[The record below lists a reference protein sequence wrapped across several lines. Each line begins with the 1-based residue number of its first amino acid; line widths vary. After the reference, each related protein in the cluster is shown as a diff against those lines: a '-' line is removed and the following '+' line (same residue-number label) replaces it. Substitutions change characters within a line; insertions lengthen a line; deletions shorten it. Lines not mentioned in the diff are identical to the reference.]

1 MNNINA
7 IGIDLAKEIFYL
19 HAVDA
24 KGVEIFKKKLNR
36 KKFIEFMNNL
46 DCNKSK
52 TIIGMEACG
61 GANYFAKKFRSFGYE
76 DVRVVPAQF
85 VKPYV
90 KSNKNDAID
99 AQAIVKAVLD
109 PDMRFAHVKED
120 WQQDI
125 MNVHRV
131 RSRLIKQ
138 RTALGNE
145 IRGILAEYGITS
157 AKTISKLKQKL
168 AIELNSNNL
177 ADSSK
182 LIFGSLFEELTSL
195 EKRIDKTNS
204 MLKET
209 FTNNKLCQ
217 KVSKIPGI
225 GLVSSTA
232 LVGELGN
239 ASNFKNGRELS
250 AYLGLVPKQ
259 NSSGGKTK
267 LLGISKRGNTYLR
280 TLLIHA
286 SRSAVSGMDRSKEI
300 NNSQFCKNKKLSN
313 WFLDLRLRKNA
324 NVATTALANKI
335 ARIAFCVLNKE
346 QEYIPSYN
354 Y

>member
-1 MNNINA
+1 MSNINA
-7 IGIDLAKEIFYL
+7 IGIDLAKEIFHL
-19 HAVDA
+19 HAVDRG
-24 KGVEIFKKKLNR
+24 GVEVFKKKLSR
-36 KKFIEFMNNL
+36 KRLIEFMNNL
-46 DCNKSK
+46 DCDRSK
-52 TIIGMEACG
+52 TVIGMEACS
-61 GANYFAKKFRSFGYE
+61 GANYFAKKFRSFGYR
-76 DVRVVPAQF
+76 DIRVVSAQF

-90 KSNKNDAID
+90 KSNKNDAVD
-99 AQAIVKAVLD
+99 ALAITKAVLD

-145 IRGILAEYGITS
+145 IRGFLAEYGITC
-157 AKTISKLKQKL
+157 ARTISRLRQRL
-168 AIELNSNNL
+168 ITELNSDNL
-177 ADSSK
+177 TAASK
-182 LIFGSLFEELTSL
+182 LIFKSLFEELTFL
-195 EKRIDKTNS
+195 EQRINETNS

-209 FTNNKLCQ
+209 FANNKLCQ

-225 GLVSSTA
+225 GLISSTA

-239 ASNFKNGRELS
+239 ASSFKNGRELS

-259 NSSGGKTK
+259 NSSGGKNK
-267 LLGISKRGNTYLR
+267 LSGISKRGNKYLR

-286 SRSAVSGMDRSKEI
+286 SRALVQGMNRSKDI
-300 NNSQFCKNKKLSN
+300 NNSQFYKNKKLSS
-313 WFLDLRLRKNA
+313 WFLNLRLKKNA

-335 ARIAFCVLNKE
+335 ARICFAVLNKE
-346 QEYIPSYN
+346 QEYSPNYN
-354 Y
+354 C

>member
-1 MNNINA
+1 MSDINA

-24 KGVEIFKKKLNR
+24 KGVEIFKKKLSR

-46 DCNKSK
+46 DCNREKV
-52 TIIGMEACG
+52 IIGMEACG

-76 DVRVVPAQF
+76 DVRVVSAQF

-99 AQAIVKAVLD
+99 ASAIVKAVLD
-109 PDMRFAHVKED
+109 PDMRFSQVKED

-145 IRGILAEYGITS
+145 VRGILAEYGITC
-157 AKTISKLKQKL
+157 ARTISKLKQRL
-168 AIELNSNNL
+168 LIELNSANL
-177 ADSSK
+177 ANSSK
-182 LIFGSLFEELTSL
+182 LIFNNLFDELTSL
-195 EKRIDKTNS
+195 EKRIDQVNL
-204 MLKET
+204 MLKEI
-209 FTNNKLCQ
+209 FANNKLCQ
-217 KVSKIPGI
+217 KLSKIPGI

-267 LLGISKRGNTYLR
+267 LLGISKRGNKYLR

-286 SRSAVSGMDRSKEI
+286 SRAAMNGMNRSKDI
-300 NNSQFCKNKKLSN
+300 NISQFYKNRKLSD
-313 WFLDLRLRKNA
+313 WFLNLRLRKNA
-324 NVATTALANKI
+324 NVAIVALANKI
-335 ARIAFCVLNKE
+335 ARICFVVLNKE
-346 QEYIPSYN
+346 QEYIPNYN
-354 Y
+354 S